1 MPRALAVA
9 WLYVRIGAMNELQYR
24 ANFIVALFQA
34 LLALTVA
41 LVVLSLVYAHTT
53 ELNGWTQPQ
62 LLCLLGI
69 QILMGGVINALIQPN
84 MERLMEEIGDGK
96 LDHAITKPE
105 DAQLLVSVR
114 ELRIWRTIDIIAGAI
129 VIGVGLSQLHRGMSI
144 GNWLAFA
151 LLLVLGGVMMYCFLL
166 ILTTGAF
173 WVVRM
178 GFLPDLFEGV
188 YQTGRWPIG
197 VYPDWLRYSLTF
209 LVPIGFAITVP
220 AEALTARLQGNT
232 VLLAIGF
239 AIVLLTV
246 SRWFWRRGLRRY
258 SGASA

>member
-1 MPRALAVA
+1 MPRPLAVA
-9 WLYVRIGAMNELQYR
+9 WLFIRIGAMNELQYR
-24 ANFIVALFQA
+24 ANFIVAVFQS
-34 LLALTVA
+34 LLTLVVA
-41 LVVLSLVYAHTT
+41 LVVLGLVYAHTT
-53 ELNGWTQPQ
+53 ELNGWTEAQ

-69 QILMGGVINALIQPN
+69 QILMGGVINAVIQPN

-96 LDHAITKPE
+96 LDHALTKPE

-114 ELRIWRTIDIIAGAI
+114 ELRIWRTMDIITGAI
-129 VIGVGLSQLHRGMSI
+129 VIGVGLRQLHGGLSV
-144 GNWLAFA
+144 GDWLAFA
-151 LLLVLGGVMMYCFLL
+151 LLLVLGGVTMYGFLL

-173 WVVRM
+173 WIVRM

-197 VYPDWLRYSLTF
+197 IYPDWLRYSLTF

-220 AEALTARLQGNT
+220 AEALTSRLQWNT

-239 AIVLLTV
+239 AIAVVIV
-246 SRWFWRRGLRRY
+246 SRWFWRRGLRHY

>member
-1 MPRALAVA
+1 MPRPLAVA
-9 WLYVRIGAMNELQYR
+9 WLFIRIGAMNELQYR
-24 ANFIVALFQA
+24 ANFIVAVFQS
-34 LLALTVA
+34 LLTLVVA
-41 LVVLSLVYAHTT
+41 LVVLGLVYAHTT
-53 ELNGWTQPQ
+53 ELNGWTEAQ

-69 QILMGGVINALIQPN
+69 QILMGGVINAVIQPN

-96 LDHAITKPE
+96 LDHALTKPE

-114 ELRIWRTIDIIAGAI
+114 ELRIWRTMDIITGAI
-129 VIGVGLSQLHRGMSI
+129 VIGVGLRQLHGGLSV
-144 GNWLAFA
+144 GDWLAFA
-151 LLLVLGGVMMYCFLL
+151 LLLVLGGVTMYCFLL

-173 WVVRM
+173 WIVRM

-197 VYPDWLRYSLTF
+197 IYPDWLRYSLTF

-220 AEALTARLQGNT
+220 AEALTSRLQWNT
-232 VLLAIGF
+232 VLLATGF
-239 AIVLLTV
+239 AIAVVIV
-246 SRWFWRRGLRRY
+246 SRWFWRRGLRHY

>member
-1 MPRALAVA
+1 MPRPFAVA
-9 WLYVRIGAMNELQYR
+9 WLYFRVGAMNELQYR
-24 ANFIVALFQA
+24 ANFIVAVFQS
-34 LLALTVA
+34 LLALAVA
-41 LVVLSLVYAHTT
+41 IVVLKLVYAHTT
-53 ELNGWTQPQ
+53 ELNGWTEAE

-69 QILMGGVINALIQPN
+69 QILMGGVISAVIQPN

-96 LDHAITKPE
+96 LDHALTKPE

-114 ELRIWRTIDIIAGAI
+114 EIRIWQVTEVVSGAI
-129 VIGVGLSQLHRGMSI
+129 VIGVGVAQLHDTTPAA
-144 GNWLAFA
+144 NWLAFVFLFPVGA
-151 LLLVLGGVMMYCFLL
+151 VMMYCFWL

-173 WVVRM
+173 WIVRM
-178 GFLPDLFEGV
+178 GFLAELWEGL

-197 VYPDWLRYSLTF
+197 IYPDWLRYSLTF

-220 AEALTARLQGNT
+220 AEALTSRLQWSS
-232 VLLAIGF
+232 VLLATGF
-239 AIVLLTV
+239 AIVLMIV

>member
-1 MPRALAVA
+1 
-9 WLYVRIGAMNELQYR
+9 
-24 ANFIVALFQA
+24 
-34 LLALTVA
+34 
-41 LVVLSLVYAHTT
+41 
-53 ELNGWTQPQ
+53 
-62 LLCLLGI
+62 
-69 QILMGGVINALIQPN
+69 MGGVINALIQPN

-96 LDHAITKPE
+96 LDHALTKPE

-114 ELRIWRTIDIIAGAI
+114 ELRIWRTIDLITGAI
-129 VIGVGLSQLHRGMSI
+129 VIGVGLTQLHRGLSV
-144 GNWLAFA
+144 GDWLAFA
-151 LLLVLGGVMMYCFLL
+151 LLLVLGGVMMYGFLL

-197 VYPDWLRYSLTF
+197 IYPDWLRYSLTF

-220 AEALTARLQGNT
+220 AEALTSRLQRNS
-232 VLLAIGF
+232 VLLATGF
-239 AIVLLTV
+239 AIAVVIL
-246 SRWFWRRGLRRY
+246 SRWFWRRGLRHY

>member
-1 MPRALAVA
+1 MPRPLAVA
-9 WLYVRIGAMNELQYR
+9 WLFVRLGAMNELQYR

-34 LLALTVA
+34 LLALVVA
-41 LVVLSLVYAHTT
+41 LVVLGLVYAHTT
-53 ELNGWTQPQ
+53 ELNGWTEPQ

-69 QILMGGVINALIQPN
+69 QILMGGVINAMIQPN

-96 LDHAITKPE
+96 LDHALTKPE

-114 ELRIWRTIDIIAGAI
+114 ELRIWRTIDIITGAI
-129 VIGVGLSQLHRGMSI
+129 VIGVGLTQLHRGMSV
-144 GNWLAFA
+144 GDWLAFA

-197 VYPDWLRYSLTF
+197 IYPDWLRYSLTF
-209 LVPIGFAITVP
+209 LVPVGFAVTVP
-220 AEALTARLQGNT
+220 AEALTSRLQGNT
-232 VLLAIGF
+232 VLLATGF
-239 AIVLLTV
+239 AIVLLIV